1 MCAILSVC
9 DFLVLYYMSLI
20 FHRLYFTQLILRFD
34 VFFSYQLKMF
44 ASDVRFYASAQIWI

>member
-1 MCAILSVC
+1 MCAISSVC

-20 FHRLYFTQLILRFD
+20 FHRLILRFD